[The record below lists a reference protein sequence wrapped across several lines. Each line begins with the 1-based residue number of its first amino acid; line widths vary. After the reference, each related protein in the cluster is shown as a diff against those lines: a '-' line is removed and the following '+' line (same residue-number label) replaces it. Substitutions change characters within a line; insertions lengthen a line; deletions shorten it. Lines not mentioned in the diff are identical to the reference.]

1 MGIQCDAQNDGCAV
15 GILHKAHIG
24 RRAANYSLEGYG
36 TPTKKRKHMLRV
48 GGDQSSIA
56 MRDPKASELPEN
68 HGPLLGNFRES
79 TRMCKQFARV
89 NCTNISQPSPF
100 RHFY

>member
-1 MGIQCDAQNDGCAV
+1 MLKMTAAQWVFFTKPTLDAAPPTT
-15 GILHKAHIG
+15 
-24 RRAANYSLEGYG
+24 RW
-36 TPTKKRKHMLRV
+36 TPTRKRKHMLRV